1 MMNKES
7 GDMTANNRTPAIDSH
22 TGHAREIEAQVIA
35 QAVQDPAYRARLLAD
50 PRDVFAEMGL
60 SIPPEVKIQAVE
72 ETAGQYY
79 LVLPAAAAC
88 AAGASLS
95 DAQLE
100 AVAGGDGYT
109 EYTVDSAWTGCA
121 SGQSGCTATASSVCM
136 PDTTGM

>member
-7 GDMTANNRTPAIDSH
+7 GDMTANNRMPAIDSH
-22 TGHAREIEAQVIA
+22 TGHAREVEAQVIA

-50 PRDVFAEMGL
+50 PRAVFAEMGL

-79 LVLPAAAAC
+79 LVLPAAAERR
-88 AAGASLS
+88 AGASLS

-100 AVAGGDGYT
+100 AVAGGVYSESST
-109 EYTVDSAWTGCA
+109 TDSAWTGCA
-121 SGQSGCTATASSVCM
+121 SGQSGCTVTAACVSDAV
-136 PDTTGM
+136 